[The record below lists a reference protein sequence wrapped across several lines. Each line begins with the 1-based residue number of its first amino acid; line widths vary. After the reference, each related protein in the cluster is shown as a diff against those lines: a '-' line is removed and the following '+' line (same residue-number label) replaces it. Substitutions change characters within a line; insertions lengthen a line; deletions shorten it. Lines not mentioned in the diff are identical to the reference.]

1 MNNQQAYQTIKSI
14 KDGLEVPLPTMCMA
28 KGYLE
33 DRKAKHLEK
42 KDKEMAEEMN
52 KIIVWLNQ
60 KIKIKKQ
67 K

>member
-28 KGYLE
+28 RGYLE
-33 DRKAKHLEK
+33 DRKAKHLK
-42 KDKEMAEEMN
+42 NSDKEMAEEMT
-52 KIIVWLNQ
+52 KIIVWLDQ

>member
-14 KDGLEVPLPTMCMA
+14 KDGIEVPLQTMCMA
-28 KGYLE
+28 RGYLE

-42 KDKEMAEEMN
+42 SDKEMANEMD
-52 KIIVWLNQ
+52 KIIIWLNQ
-60 KIKIKKQ
+60 KIKIKRQ